1 MKYIYYDIKLN
12 HFQIFNIYKKFL
24 SLHCSHTIVALPHF
38 QGSATFLET
47 VSELMTQE
55 NENKQIK
62 IILSIFF

>member
-1 MKYIYYDIKLN
+1 M
-12 HFQIFNIYKKFL
+12 
-24 SLHCSHTIVALPHF
+24 IVALPHF